1 MATYDPDQL
10 RVGCEPLFAPTV
22 GMAIGMEVG
31 PEVGKPSADAPA
43 SEREAICTALV
54 GGIAELV
61 VQAIERDRI
70 DELPALTEP
79 ATRIVCAVLRD
90 LRGEVDA
97 ASAGR
102 HLPGQGESAS
112 SDQQAG

>member
-1 MATYDPDQL
+1 
-10 RVGCEPLFAPTV
+10 
-22 GMAIGMEVG
+22 MAIGMEVG

-79 ATRIVCAVLRD
+79 ATRMVCAVLRD
-90 LRGEVDA
+90 LRGEGDA